1 MPMNFTKPSK
11 SNYPSSETPRE
22 CWDMMRHAK
31 QTIMTSN
38 WSSGVSKDK
47 RMQAILDL
55 REHQEHAGVDISP
68 LSEFNITKQEMQDW
82 LVSDPKRT
90 AKMLHSELVNTI
102 NQEVKNATNA
112 IRDRYRKK
120 LDEYR
125 GNNKGFKR

>member
-1 MPMNFTKPSK
+1 MNFDKPSK
-11 SNYPSSETPRE
+11 SNYPTNETPRS
-22 CWDMMRHAK
+22 CWDAMRHAK

-55 REHQEHAGVDISP
+55 QEHQGHAGDVISP
-68 LSEFNITKQEMQDW
+68 LSEFNVTGKEMQDW

-90 AKMLHSELVNTI
+90 AKMLHGELVKTI

-120 LDEYR
+120 LDAYR
-125 GNNKGFKR
+125 GKNKGFKR